1 MVVRFTRRRME
12 PDSQGIGMDA
22 LLLLAAKVAASACIG
37 MLIGLERT
45 WAHKEAG
52 VRSFAIATLLGTLSW
67 LVSPTLAYVQVGI
80 VLVVL
85 ILVNV
90 YAMRNE
96 QPLEITTSLALAAA
110 NVLGIVIGMGNFFL
124 AFASAL
130 VVTALLAWKT
140 ELITFISKLTVAEIR
155 STILFGFI
163 TGVIYPL
170 LPDRFIDPWQVLNP
184 RSVWLTVVIVSG
196 LSFVNYVLL
205 RQFGTRGIRYSA
217 ILGGL
222 VNSAATVALL
232 GQEVRDDTSTVAE
245 APTNV
250 VLSDLAMILRNCAL
264 VVIFSFPQGIRASMS
279 TVIVLVPMM
288 LAAGI
293 VALFDLLGGRRS
305 KQKPSHHL
313 EQEAPQQLEQEAPQK
328 RRLESPLE
336 LRSVLGFSML
346 FLSLTVISGLANRL
360 FGTIGFLVI
369 VVVGAVASAASSS
382 VLVGQQLSRGHV
394 AGSPA
399 AIAMFLAT
407 LVGLFENVVIFWL
420 VTRMPGPSLRLLLLT
435 APIVLAGIPVV
446 VLVTIFGW

>member
-1 MVVRFTRRRME
+1 
-12 PDSQGIGMDA
+12 MDA

-37 MLIGLERT
+37 MLIGLERS

-96 QPLEITTSLALAAA
+96 QPPEITTSLALAAA

-232 GQEVRDDTSTVAE
+232 GQEVRDDATAVAE

-313 EQEAPQQLEQEAPQK
+313 EQEAPQQFEQEAPQK

-382 VLVGQQLSRGHV
+382 VLVGQQLSRGYV

-407 LVGLFENVVIFWL
+407 LVGLLENVVIFWI

-435 APIVLAGIPVV
+435 APIVLAGILVV

>member
-1 MVVRFTRRRME
+1 
-12 PDSQGIGMDA
+12 MDP
-22 LLLLAAKVAASACIG
+22 LLLLVAKVAVSACIG

-67 LVSPTLAYVQVGI
+67 LVAPTLAYVQVGI
-80 VLVVL
+80 VVVVL

-96 QPLEITTSLALAAA
+96 QPPEITPSLALAAA

-124 AFASAL
+124 AFTSAL

-232 GQEVRDDTSTVAE
+232 GQEVRDDATAVAE
-245 APTNV
+245 APTDV

-264 VVIFSFPQGIRASMS
+264 VVIFSFPQGIQASTS
-279 TVIVLVPMM
+279 TVIVLGPMM

-293 VALFDLLGGRRS
+293 VALFAILGPRRS
-305 KQKPSHHL
+305 NQKPSQHP

-382 VLVGQQLSRGHV
+382 VLVGQQLSRGYV

-407 LVGLFENVVIFWL
+407 LVGLLENVVIFWI

-435 APIVLAGIPVV
+435 APIVLAGILVV

>member
-1 MVVRFTRRRME
+1 
-12 PDSQGIGMDA
+12 MDA

-37 MLIGLERT
+37 MLIGLERS

-96 QPLEITTSLALAAA
+96 QPPEITTSLALAAA

-163 TGVIYPL
+163 AGVIYPL
-170 LPDRFIDPWQVLNP
+170 LPNRFIDPWQVLNP

-232 GQEVRDDTSTVAE
+232 GQEVRDDATAVAE

-293 VALFDLLGGRRS
+293 VALFDILGGRRS

-313 EQEAPQQLEQEAPQK
+313 EQEAPQQFEQEAPQK

-382 VLVGQQLSRGHV
+382 VLVGQQLSRGYV

-407 LVGLFENVVIFWL
+407 LVGLLENIVIFWL
-420 VTRMPGPSLRLLLLT
+420 VTRMPGTSLRLLLLT
-435 APIVLAGIPVV
+435 APIVLAGILVV

>member
-1 MVVRFTRRRME
+1 
-12 PDSQGIGMDA
+12 MDA

-37 MLIGLERT
+37 MLIGLERS

-96 QPLEITTSLALAAA
+96 QPPEITTSLALAAA

-124 AFASAL
+124 AFTSAL

-163 TGVIYPL
+163 AGVIYPL
-170 LPDRFIDPWQVLNP
+170 LPNRFIDPWQVLNP

-232 GQEVRDDTSTVAE
+232 GQEVRDDATAVAE
-245 APTNV
+245 APTDV

-313 EQEAPQQLEQEAPQK
+313 EQEAPQQFEQEAPQK

-407 LVGLFENVVIFWL
+407 LVGLLENVVIFWI

-435 APIVLAGIPVV
+435 APIVLAGILVV

>member
-1 MVVRFTRRRME
+1 ME
-12 PDSQGIGMDA
+12 LGMEA

-37 MLIGLERT
+37 MLIGLERS

-67 LVSPTLAYVQVGI
+67 LVAPTLAYVQVGI

-85 ILVNV
+85 ILLNV
-90 YAMRNE
+90 YAMWTE
-96 QPLEITTSLALAAA
+96 QSSQITTSLALAAA

-232 GQEVRDDTSTVAE
+232 GQEVRDDATAVAE
-245 APTNV
+245 APTDV

-264 VVIFSFPQGIRASMS
+264 VVIFSFPQGIQASIS
-279 TVIVLVPMM
+279 TVKVLMPMM

-293 VALFDLLGGRRS
+293 VALFAILSPRRS
-305 KQKPSHHL
+305 KQKPSQHL

-328 RRLESPLE
+328 RRLQSPLE
-336 LRSVLGFSML
+336 LRSVLGFGML

-382 VLVGQQLSRGHV
+382 VLVGQQLSRGYV

-407 LVGLFENVVIFWL
+407 LVGLLENVVIFWI
-420 VTRMPGPSLRLLLLT
+420 VTRMSGPSLRLLLLT
-435 APIVLAGIPVV
+435 APIVLAGILVV

>member
-1 MVVRFTRRRME
+1 YKGYI
-12 PDSQGIGMDA
+12 DGIGMDA

-37 MLIGLERT
+37 MLIGLERS

-96 QPLEITTSLALAAA
+96 QPPEITTSLALAAA

-163 TGVIYPL
+163 AGVIYPL
-170 LPDRFIDPWQVLNP
+170 LPNRFIDPWQVLNP

-232 GQEVRDDTSTVAE
+232 GQEVRDDATAVAE

-293 VALFDLLGGRRS
+293 VALFDILGGRRS

-313 EQEAPQQLEQEAPQK
+313 EQEAPQQFEQEAPQK

-382 VLVGQQLSRGHV
+382 VLVGQQLSRGYV

-407 LVGLFENVVIFWL
+407 LVGLLENVVIFWI

-435 APIVLAGIPVV
+435 APIVLAGILVV

>member
-1 MVVRFTRRRME
+1 
-12 PDSQGIGMDA
+12 MDA

-37 MLIGLERT
+37 MLIGLERS

-96 QPLEITTSLALAAA
+96 QPPEITTSLALAAA

-232 GQEVRDDTSTVAE
+232 GQEVRDDATAVAE

-293 VALFDLLGGRRS
+293 VALFDILGGRRS

-313 EQEAPQQLEQEAPQK
+313 EQEAPQQFEQEAPQK

-369 VVVGAVASAASSS
+369 VVIGALASAASSS
-382 VLVGQQLSRGHV
+382 VLVGQQLSSGHV
-394 AGSPA
+394 AGSAA

-407 LVGLFENVVIFWL
+407 LVGLLENVVIFWL
-420 VTRMPGPSLRLLLLT
+420 VTRKPGPSLRILLLT
-435 APIVLAGIPVV
+435 VPIVLIGILAVV
-446 VLVTIFGW
+446 VVTNFGW

>member
-1 MVVRFTRRRME
+1 
-12 PDSQGIGMDA
+12 MDA

-37 MLIGLERT
+37 MLIGLERS

-67 LVSPTLAYVQVGI
+67 LVAPTLAYVQVGI

-96 QPLEITTSLALAAA
+96 QPPEITTSLALTAA

-124 AFASAL
+124 AFTSAL

-163 TGVIYPL
+163 AGVIYPL
-170 LPDRFIDPWQVLNP
+170 LPNRFIDPWQVLNP

-232 GQEVRDDTSTVAE
+232 GQEVRDDATAVAE
-245 APTNV
+245 APTDV

-293 VALFDLLGGRRS
+293 VALFDILGGRRS

-313 EQEAPQQLEQEAPQK
+313 EQEAPQQFEQEAPQK

-382 VLVGQQLSRGHV
+382 VLVGQQLSRGYV

-407 LVGLFENVVIFWL
+407 LVGLLENVVIFWI

-435 APIVLAGIPVV
+435 APIVLAGILVV

>member
-1 MVVRFTRRRME
+1 
-12 PDSQGIGMDA
+12 MDA

-37 MLIGLERT
+37 MLIGLERS

-96 QPLEITTSLALAAA
+96 QPPEITTSLALAAA

-124 AFASAL
+124 AFTSAL

-163 TGVIYPL
+163 AGVIYPL
-170 LPDRFIDPWQVLNP
+170 LPNRFIDPWQVLNP

-232 GQEVRDDTSTVAE
+232 GQEVRDDATAVAE
-245 APTNV
+245 APTDV

-293 VALFDLLGGRRS
+293 VALFDILGGRRS

-313 EQEAPQQLEQEAPQK
+313 EQEAPQQFEQEAPQK

-382 VLVGQQLSRGHV
+382 VLVGQQLSRGYV

-407 LVGLFENVVIFWL
+407 LVGLLENVVIFWI
-420 VTRMPGPSLRLLLLT
+420 VTRMPGPSLRLRLLT
-435 APIVLAGIPVV
+435 APIVLAGILVV

>member
-1 MVVRFTRRRME
+1 MMVVRFTRRRME

-67 LVSPTLAYVQVGI
+67 LVSPTLAYVQVG
-80 VLVVL
+80 
-85 ILVNV
+85 
-90 YAMRNE
+90 
-96 QPLEITTSLALAAA
+96 

-124 AFASAL
+124 AFTSAL

-196 LSFVNYVLL
+196 LSFANYVLL

-232 GQEVRDDTSTVAE
+232 GQEVRDDATAVAE

-264 VVIFSFPQGIRASMS
+264 VVIFSFPQGIRASTS

-305 KQKPSHHL
+305 KQKQSHH
-313 EQEAPQQLEQEAPQK
+313 LEQEAPQK

-369 VVVGAVASAASSS
+369 VVVGAVASAASSY

-394 AGSPA
+394 
-399 AIAMFLAT
+399 
-407 LVGLFENVVIFWL
+407 E
-420 VTRMPGPSLRLLLLT
+420 
-435 APIVLAGIPVV
+435 
-446 VLVTIFGW
+446 

>member
-1 MVVRFTRRRME
+1 
-12 PDSQGIGMDA
+12 MDA
-22 LLLLAAKVAASACIG
+22 PLLLAAKVAASACIG
-37 MLIGLERT
+37 MFIGLERA

-67 LVSPTLAYVQVGI
+67 LVAPTLAYVQVGI

-96 QPLEITTSLALAAA
+96 QSPEITTSLALAAA
-110 NVLGIVIGMGNFFL
+110 NVMGIVIGMGNFFL

-130 VVTALLAWKT
+130 MVTALLAWKT
-140 ELITFISKLTVAEIR
+140 ELITFSSKLTVAEIR

-163 TGVIYPL
+163 TVVVYPL
-170 LPDRFIDPWQVLNP
+170 LPDRFIDPWHVLNP
-184 RSVWLTVVIVSG
+184 RSVWLTIVIVSG

-205 RQFGTRGIRYSA
+205 RQFSTRGIRYSA

-232 GQEVRDDTSTVAE
+232 GQEVRDDATAVAA
-245 APTNV
+245 APTNI

-264 VVIFSFPQGIRASMS
+264 VVFFSFPQGIQASIS
-279 TVIVLVPMM
+279 TVIVLVPML
-288 LAAGI
+288 LAAGM
-293 VALFDLLGGRRS
+293 VALFAILGSRMA
-305 KQKPSHHL
+305 K
-313 EQEAPQQLEQEAPQK
+313 QEAPQQLEQEALQK
-328 RRLESPLE
+328 RQLKSPLE
-336 LRSVLGFSML
+336 LRSVLGFGML
-346 FLSLTVISGLANRL
+346 FLWLTVISGVVNRL

-369 VVVGAVASAASSS
+369 VVVGALASAASSS
-382 VLVGQQLSRGHV
+382 VLVGQQLSSGHV

-407 LVGLFENVVIFWL
+407 LVGLLENIVIFWL
-420 VTRMPGPSLRLLLLT
+420 VTRMPGTSLRLLLLT
-435 APIVLAGIPVV
+435 APIVLVGILAV
-446 VLVTIFGW
+446 VLVTIFG

>member
-1 MVVRFTRRRME
+1 
-12 PDSQGIGMDA
+12 MDA

-37 MLIGLERT
+37 MLIGLERS

-96 QPLEITTSLALAAA
+96 QPPEITTSLALAAA

-124 AFASAL
+124 AFTSAL

-293 VALFDLLGGRRS
+293 VALFDILGGRRS

-313 EQEAPQQLEQEAPQK
+313 EQEAPQQFEQEAPQK

-382 VLVGQQLSRGHV
+382 VLVGQQLSSGHV
-394 AGSPA
+394 AGTPA

-407 LVGLFENVVIFWL
+407 LVGLLENVVIFWV
-420 VTRMPGPSLRLLLLT
+420 VTRKPGPSLRLLLLT
-435 APIVLAGIPVV
+435 APIVLVGILAVISV
-446 VLVTIFGW
+446 IIFGW

>member
-1 MVVRFTRRRME
+1 
-12 PDSQGIGMDA
+12 MDA

-37 MLIGLERT
+37 MLIGLERS

-67 LVSPTLAYVQVGI
+67 LVASTLAYVQVGI

-90 YAMRNE
+90 YAMRN
-96 QPLEITTSLALAAA
+96 QQSPEITTSLALAAA

-232 GQEVRDDTSTVAE
+232 GQEVRDDATAVAE
-245 APTNV
+245 APTDV

-313 EQEAPQQLEQEAPQK
+313 EQEAPQQFEQEAPQK

-382 VLVGQQLSRGHV
+382 VLVGQQLSRGYV

-407 LVGLFENVVIFWL
+407 LVGLLENVVIFWI

-435 APIVLAGIPVV
+435 APIVLAGILVV

>member
-1 MVVRFTRRRME
+1 
-12 PDSQGIGMDA
+12 MDA

-37 MLIGLERT
+37 MLIGLERS

-96 QPLEITTSLALAAA
+96 QPPEITTSLALAAA

-124 AFASAL
+124 AFTSAL

-163 TGVIYPL
+163 AGVIYPL
-170 LPDRFIDPWQVLNP
+170 LPNRFIDPWQVLNP

-232 GQEVRDDTSTVAE
+232 GQEVRDDATAVAE

-293 VALFDLLGGRRS
+293 VALFDILGGRRS

-313 EQEAPQQLEQEAPQK
+313 EQEAPQQFEQEAPQK

-382 VLVGQQLSRGHV
+382 VLVGQQLSRGYV

-407 LVGLFENVVIFWL
+407 LVGLLENVVIFWI

-435 APIVLAGIPVV
+435 APIVLAGILVV

>member
-1 MVVRFTRRRME
+1 
-12 PDSQGIGMDA
+12 
-22 LLLLAAKVAASACIG
+22 

-67 LVSPTLAYVQVGI
+67 LVAPTLAYVQVGI
-80 VLVVL
+80 VVVVL

-90 YAMRNE
+90 YAMWNDRS
-96 QPLEITTSLALAAA
+96 PEITTSLALAAA
-110 NVLGIVIGMGNFFL
+110 NVLGIVVGMGNFFL
-124 AFASAL
+124 ALAGAL
-130 VVTALLAWKT
+130 MVTALLAWKT
-140 ELITFISKLTVAEIR
+140 ELITFSSKLTVAEIR

-163 TGVIYPL
+163 AGIVYPL
-170 LPDRFIDPWQVLNP
+170 LPDRFIDPWKVLNP

-232 GQEVRDDTSTVAE
+232 GQEVRDDTSSAAE

-250 VLSDLAMILRNCAL
+250 VLSDVAMILRNCAL
-264 VVIFSFPQGIRASMS
+264 VVIFSFPQGIQASTS
-279 TVIVLVPMM
+279 TVIVLGPMM

-293 VALFDLLGGRRS
+293 VALFAILGPRMA
-305 KQKPSHHL
+305 KPKPSQQL
-313 EQEAPQQLEQEAPQK
+313 EQGAPQQLEQEAPQK
-328 RRLESPLE
+328 RRLTSPLE
-336 LRSVLGFSML
+336 LRSVLGFGML
-346 FLSLTVISGLANRL
+346 FLSLTVISGVANHL

-369 VVVGAVASAASSS
+369 VVIGALASAASSS
-382 VLVGQQLSRGHV
+382 VLVGQQLSSGHV
-394 AGSPA
+394 AGSAA

-407 LVGLFENVVIFWL
+407 LVGLLENVVIFWL
-420 VTRMPGPSLRLLLLT
+420 VTRKPGPSLRILLLT
-435 APIVLAGIPVV
+435 VPIVLIGILAVV
-446 VLVTIFGW
+446 VVTNFGW